1 MDPNFDPTKSLIDST
16 AIWVRLPQLPTGF
29 YGRNILERVGKRIGP
44 LLKAYACT
52 SFNLRGRYARI
63 CVQIELEVMI
73 KTSITIGS
81 HIQSLIYEGKR
92 ILYKFCGVLGHTS
105 LNCNLKSSPFPGPRD
120 PSPLPASSVNGKF
133 DWQTVSFLRKQ
144 RLCRNLVSPETSN
157 TWDNCGKLSMTASG
171 KYPKTLHLFSS
182 SGIDGGG
189 VYLGHPI
196 PVGPS
201 WEKEI

>member
-1 MDPNFDPTKSLIDST
+1 
-16 AIWVRLPQLPTGF
+16 
-29 YGRNILERVGKRIGP
+29 
-44 LLKAYACT
+44 
-52 SFNLRGRYARI
+52 
-63 CVQIELEVMI
+63 MI

-171 KYPKTLHLFSS
+171 AS
-182 SGIDGGG
+182 
-189 VYLGHPI
+189 
-196 PVGPS
+196 
-201 WEKEI
+201 